1 MANGNSNSL
10 KPVVPMLPFPMP
22 NEGAPPP
29 PPFQPGAPVD
39 VSDLEARIAALLQPE
54 SSPAPQP
61 MGFTGVLRNL
71 LAALPQAISV
81 GLSKDPGEALT
92 NQLREMRAMQF
103 QREQREQA
111 RKDKLEDLR
120 RQVGIDLAR
129 GEIEQRREVGREGR
143 RYQQQVAL
151 TQQEQAFR
159 TGERQAEAES
169 RFRLAE
175 LDQRGR
181 EALQQAQFANAKEL
195 ALMNFEN
202 DVQLKSVQTA
212 LGYAAMG
219 MDGAKAY
226 DLAKRVLS
234 GKSTAADQ
242 KALSEMHAREFGQIQ
257 KERGLQQRLTLS
269 QIRKNEADVIE
280 SHARAAAA
288 RASGSSGL
296 NGEMAKVFF
305 KGLEDAIK
313 TPTVVLADGT
323 VTDRTGLSV
332 IDQANVVKTLSQ
344 EENIQRYMNGPGKL
358 LLAGLAKGFSQNQV
372 VTGPAKEVVAKEL
385 DTQIKAFRKQKMP
398 DNKIVE
404 GLLEYGKANN
414 RQQDAVDAI
423 IRNGLEKVGKQVIE
437 ADIKRIGAGG
447 KVNQLPTAKPAFQSS
462 IGGTGIIPRALRSI
476 EQGMVDASN
485 FLEERSKPSPP
496 AGFDPRTRRPIGEN
510 PRVVTTDAKPLGLLP
525 EFQPGLQFRHT
536 EGAKP
541 LGLLPEPPNP
551 GSIGRGIEA
560 LVSGQVQI
568 APTGNLSLDLLLE
581 QLGLIPQGSAAQAQ
595 VKR

>member
-1 MANGNSNSL
+1 
-10 KPVVPMLPFPMP
+10 MLPFPMP

-81 GLSKDPGEALT
+81 GLSKDPGEALS
-92 NQLREMRAMQF
+92 NQLRETRALQF

-159 TGERQAEAES
+159 KGERQAEAES
-169 RFRLAE
+169 RFQLADLE
-175 LDQRGR
+175 LKGR
-181 EALQQAQFANAKEL
+181 EKLQLAQFANAKEL
-195 ALMNFEN
+195 AAMNFEN

-212 LGYAAMG
+212 AAFAAMG
-219 MDGAKAY
+219 IKGDPY
-226 DLAKRVLS
+226 DVAKRALT
-234 GKSTAADQ
+234 GKLTAADQ
-242 KALSEMHAREFGQIQ
+242 KALDEMHAREFAQVQ
-257 KERGLQQRLTLS
+257 QERGLQRKLTQA
-269 QIRKNEADVIE
+269 QINKLNADAAE
-280 SHARAAAA
+280 SRA
-288 RASGSSGL
+288 RASSAGGGGL
-296 NGEMAKVFF
+296 NGQMLSIFN

-313 TPTVVLADGT
+313 TQRVELDNGQIAELS
-323 VTDRTGLSV
+323 GLSD
-332 IDQANVVKTLSQ
+332 IQKTSIKRFIPQ
-344 EENIQRYMNGPGKL
+344 EESIQRFMAGPGKL
-358 LLAGLAKGFSQNQV
+358 LLAGVAKGFSATMNV
-372 VTGPAKEVVAKEL
+372 SGADKTIVAKEL
-385 DTQIKAFRKQKMP
+385 DQQIKQFRSAKMP

-404 GLLEYGKANN
+404 GLIQYGQSNN
-414 RQQDAVDAI
+414 RSQDAQDAI
-423 IRNGLEKVGKQVIE
+423 IRNGLEPIAKKVMEDQIRE
-437 ADIKRIGAGG
+437 ATRGG
-447 KVNQLPTAKPAFQSS
+447 KVTPLPSPKTPFQSS
-462 IGGTGIIPRALRSI
+462 IGGSGVVPSALRRL
-476 EQGMVDASN
+476 EQMMMDASN
-485 FLEERSKPSPP
+485 FLEERSKPSAP

-510 PRVVTTDAKPLGLLP
+510 PRAVTTDAKPLGLLP
-525 EFQPGLQFRHT
+525 PFEPGLQFRHT
-536 EGAKP
+536 EGARP
-541 LGLLPEPPNP
+541 LGLLPDPPNP

-560 LVSGQVQI
+560 LASGQVQMG
-568 APTGNLSLDLLLE
+568 PTGNLTLDLLLE

-595 VKR
+595 SKR